1 LTDKHYRTIVLER
14 ATQSFAGCLLHKGFS
29 KMDKLRLHT
38 TLEQLHSE
46 LQQIESVD
54 ENERQLLQKLT
65 SDIKKLVE
73 AGASDQHHVAQLD
86 EGLREGIERFEASHP
101 RATMLMGQ
109 VIDALSKIGI

>member
-1 LTDKHYRTIVLER
+1 
-14 ATQSFAGCLLHKGFS
+14 
-29 KMDKLRLHT
+29 MDKERLHT
-38 TLEQLHSE
+38 TLEQLHGE

-65 SDIKKLVE
+65 SDIKKLLE
-73 AGASDQHHVAQLD
+73 AGESDHHHVERLD
-86 EGLREGIERFEASHP
+86 EGLREGIELLEASHP